1 MIERLD
7 ARRFPLSGLLVL
19 AVLSFPRALLGQT
32 CWSYVNT
39 PANVPLLCVQQG
51 DLTTPCQWDPDNDGD
66 EECHED
72 GDTSDCC
79 TTVPA
84 ASSQTV
90 RQMHAIWHN
99 CFGAVGDLVDG
110 SNPPQRGQRW
120 YAFHRQ
126 IENDYN
132 IWREAG
138 NLCNPTGAAPQ
149 GCKIESA
156 DWCPGMLLTY
166 GYNCSAA
173 ASGTGCG
180 DPGARAANAPCPT
193 CQAFPHCLFLGG
205 GGPLGCANAPSNS
218 CTGGATSFPYTSLE
232 QFKTVEEVTT
242 ILDASFHGNMHTAV
256 GASGPC
262 KDINKTNCSVR
273 DPMFWRLH
281 KAIDD
286 VVRSWQNV
294 HATDIMLVLDR
305 SGSMNEADSAGNTK
319 LQRAVEAADLFGS
332 LVDSTRP
339 DGQTNRL
346 GLVSYSSAANDP
358 ARNMVIAAVTPTLR
372 DPGQPFPNALAAI
385 TAGGGGG
392 CTGIGGAVQT
402 ALDQLCPSGNCSL
415 LPTDP
420 PAGENRRKAIL
431 LLTDG
436 VENVP
441 PCLQPAG
448 ASGASCSGSCFGPQ
462 IDYTHLFDA
471 QVCAVGFGDA
481 GSLNGDLLTVFAERQ
496 GGIYMQNPAADP
508 DGKWIDLKDFFAKC
522 FGQLTDEFLGLDPR
536 GTLPSDRGA
545 TEIVEYTS
553 CGDQQVTFVSGWK
566 EAVAKGE
573 LRLLVNAPSGDL
585 VRAVPGASVESTT
598 ERTWDFARVLL
609 PYRGSAQG
617 TWQAQLV
624 RPHRQFVN
632 GFTTDGFVRFDDG
645 VSLVR
650 RQIQRLCPDGCASVL
665 YFEHKA
671 LGPSVYEKALELER
685 AAGIVGAIQKTEDP
699 RGFLRLFDRR
709 WDLLVYARQGG
720 PDRPE
725 PYDDFMA
732 RRLCEGQRAIV
743 TDTRLQSAAQLLRCV
758 GVLWDGTT
766 DHGVLAG
773 GPELVRR
780 PLDLRNPG
788 HPVSSYGLRPITTEP
803 QGFFGA
809 PESRRRAVGVVAKV
823 DKGIEHD
830 WFLDVLVR
838 GLARLEPH
846 KPVSHVRTGDDLLP
860 TVRILPPFVPAGG
873 WDRVDARVEI
883 ERPLIGL
890 NTVLT
895 RHRGKTEPDD
905 RSNDSKDPRARSLTA
920 LERSQRGPIV
930 PADADVYP
938 LYDDGTHGD
947 LVAKN
952 AYWSAQ
958 LPDLARADGM
968 YRYRFILDF
977 EKDGCSTRRELVQS
991 VFVEVGVD
999 PSSSNINVE
1008 PAISTAAGRLR
1019 YDVHIR
1025 PRDALGNLWGFGRPV
1040 PATCGPA
1047 DGCRCDASRIT
1058 DHGDGSY
1065 TIPIEAAA
1073 GAPICEL
1080 RAFGTRF
1087 DLQLARQ
1094 AECTSVLKTIEAAK
1108 IESDQLRHRLLAAAR
1123 RSCGPLLL
1131 QRTAAA
1137 SALRDVLHE
1146 LESHAGEVVS
1156 RSDARV
1162 IASRLRAL
1170 APEAVAPG
1178 RPHR

>member
-1 MIERLD
+1 MRQPFN
-7 ARRFPLSGLLVL
+7 RCLSRCRVL
-19 AVLSFPRALLGQT
+19 AIFVVAAVCGAEPLRGQT
-32 CWSYVNT
+32 CFSYVNT
-39 PANVPLLCVQQG
+39 PASTPLRCVQQG
-51 DLTTPCQWDPDNDGD
+51 DLTTPCSWDPD
-66 EECHED
+66 CHED

-84 ASSQTV
+84 SSPQTV
-90 RQMHAIWHN
+90 REMHEIWHK
-99 CFGAVGDLVDG
+99 CFGNIGDQQDA

-126 IENDYN
+126 IEIEYN
-132 IWREAG
+132 LWRESG
-138 NLCNPTGAAPQ
+138 NFCDPTAAAPQ
-149 GCKIESA
+149 GCKIESV
-156 DWCPGMLLTY
+156 DWCPNMPLPY
-166 GYNCSAA
+166 GYSCNAA
-173 ASGTGCG
+173 ASGTPCG
-180 DPGARAANAPCPT
+180 GSGARANNVPCPT

-205 GGPLGCANAPSNS
+205 GGPQSCANAPSNS
-218 CTGGATSFPYTSLE
+218 CTGGVTTFPFASLE
-232 QFKTVEEVTT
+232 QFKTVEQITT
-242 ILDASFHGNMHTAV
+242 ILDASFHGNMHGAV
-256 GASGPC
+256 GASGAC
-262 KDINKTNCSVR
+262 TDINNPSCSVR

-286 VVRSWQNV
+286 IVRAWQNV
-294 HATDIMLVLDR
+294 NATDVMLVLDR
-305 SGSMNEADSAGNTK
+305 SGSMNETDLAGGTK
-319 LQRAVEAADLFGS
+319 LQRAIEAADLFAS

-346 GLVSYSSAANDP
+346 GLVSYSDAATDP
-358 ARNMVIAAVTPTLR
+358 ARNMGITTVTPTLR
-372 DPGQPFPNALAAI
+372 NPGQPFPNALAAI
-385 TAGGGGG
+385 TSAGGGG

-402 ALDQLCPSGNCSL
+402 ALDQLCPSGDCSQ

-436 VENVP
+436 VENVS
-441 PCLQPAG
+441 PCLQSAG
-448 ASGASCSGSCFGPQ
+448 ATGPACSASCFGSQ

-481 GSLNGDLLTVFAERQ
+481 GSLNGDLLTIFAERQ

-508 DGKWIDLKDFFAKC
+508 DGEWIDLKDFFAKC
-522 FGQLTDEFLGLDPR
+522 FGQLSDEFLGLDPQ
-536 GTLPSDRGA
+536 GTLPADQGA
-545 TEIVEYTS
+545 TEIVEYSS

-566 EAVAKGE
+566 DPIGKGE

-585 VRAVPGASVESTT
+585 VRAVPGASVETST

-609 PYRGSAQG
+609 PYRGSGPG

-632 GFTTDGFVRFDDG
+632 GFTTDSFARFEEG
-645 VSLVR
+645 VALVR
-650 RQIQRLCPDGCASVL
+650 REIQRLCADGCANVL
-665 YFEHKA
+665 FFEHKA
-671 LGPSVYEKALELER
+671 LGPSVYDKALEIER
-685 AAGIVGAIQKTEDP
+685 AAGLVGAIQKIDDP
-699 RGFLRLFDRR
+699 RGLLRLLDRR

-720 PDRPE
+720 QDRPE
-725 PYDDFMA
+725 PYDDFLA

-743 TDTRLQSAAQLLRCV
+743 TDTRVQSGATVLRCA

-766 DHGVLAG
+766 DHRVLAG
-773 GPELVRR
+773 GPALV
-780 PLDLRNPG
+780 PGSLDLRNPG
-788 HPVSSYGLRPITTEP
+788 HPISSYGLRPIATEA

-809 PESRRRAVGVVAKV
+809 PVTRRRAIGVVAKV

-860 TVRILPPFVPAGG
+860 TVRMLPSFVPAGG
-873 WDRVDARVEI
+873 WSRVDARVEI
-883 ERPLIGL
+883 ERPLVGL

-895 RHRGKTEPDD
+895 RYREKTPRDD
-905 RSNDSKDPRARSLTA
+905 RSADSKDPRAQVLTA
-920 LERSQRGPIV
+920 LERSRRGPIV
-930 PADADVYP
+930 PTDTDVYP

-968 YRYRFILDF
+968 YRYRFMLDF
-977 EKDGCSTRRELVQS
+977 EKDGCTTRRELVQS

-999 PSSSNINVE
+999 PSASSVTVG
-1008 PAISTAAGRLR
+1008 PAIAAGAGRSR
-1019 YDVHIR
+1019 YDVRIL
-1025 PRDALGNLWGFGRPV
+1025 PRDALGNMWGFGRPGPV
-1040 PATCGPA
+1040 TCGPA
-1047 DGCRCDASRIT
+1047 NSCTCDASGVT
-1058 DHGDGSY
+1058 DHGEGSY
-1065 TIPIEAAA
+1065 TIPVQAAA
-1073 GAPICEL
+1073 GANVCEL
-1080 RAFGTRF
+1080 RAFGARF

-1094 AECTSVLKTIEAAK
+1094 AQCSSVLKTIESAK
-1108 IESDQLRHRLLAAAR
+1108 IESDQLRHRLLAATR

-1137 SALRDVLHE
+1137 AAVRDVLHE

-1156 RSDARV
+1156 PSDARA
-1162 IASRLRAL
+1162 IASRLRAV
-1170 APEAVAPG
+1170 APESAVRERQP
-1178 RPHR
+1178 R